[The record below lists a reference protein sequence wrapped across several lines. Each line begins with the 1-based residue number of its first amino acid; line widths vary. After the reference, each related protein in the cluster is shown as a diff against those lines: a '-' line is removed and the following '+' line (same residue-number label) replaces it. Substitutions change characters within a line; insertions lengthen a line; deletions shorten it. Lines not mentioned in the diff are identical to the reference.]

1 MPDEP
6 IAQPDTVTLWPWP
19 DARHIYLLAAGIVL
33 GVLLGPAV
41 MGRALPHQYELLFDA
56 PGPTA
61 ELDAARAQLLAA
73 RQDPGAWVLSPEV
86 AAELEQYE
94 TLAYDAME
102 ARIETLRSLN
112 MTPAALVEE
121 REQSEQK
128 ILERRVARETREREQ
143 RLLQHARDVTVL
155 ELQASVARHEH
166 RLKLIGIQMA
176 LVLALAA
183 FAIAEAL
190 LAPPA
195 DRQGQRIASPRLAH
209 LVTIRYALLA
219 GWLTLAIA
227 QPAALKQV
235 NPYFAGVLVAVVLV
249 VGLVPLGKRA

>member
-1 MPDEP
+1 MPDDP
-6 IAQPDTVTLWPWP
+6 NTAPDTVTLWPLP

-41 MGRALPHQYELLFDA
+41 MGRVLPNQYEQLFNDA
-56 PGPTA
+56 GPTA
-61 ELDAARAQLLAA
+61 ELDAARAELLAA
-73 RQDPGAWVLSPEV
+73 QQDPAAWMLPPEV
-86 AAELEQYE
+86 EAEIKDYE

-102 ARIETLRSLN
+102 ARLETLRGLN

-128 ILERRVARETREREQ
+128 ILAHRVARETREREQ
-143 RLLQHARDVTVL
+143 LLLQHTRDVAVL
-155 ELQASVARHEH
+155 DLQASVARQQHH
-166 RLKLIGIQMA
+166 LKLVGIQLALILA
-176 LVLALAA
+176 LVA
-183 FAIAEAL
+183 FAIAEGL
-190 LAPPA
+190 LAPTP
-195 DRQGQRIASPRLAH
+195 DGEGRRVASPRLAH

-219 GWLTLAIA
+219 GWLCLALA